1 LIQRINQEIG
11 SKKRTTLFVLNIN
24 NFYEISDTF
33 GMENAATL
41 INQFSQ
47 RVNQV
52 IPHISV
58 CELVP
63 SMMGMA
69 IPLDN
74 IDSQIHKT
82 IHEIQ
87 QIIHDPFELDDVPIF
102 LDISIG
108 VATCPDQA
116 TNPSI
121 IIRKARNAALT
132 AQKKRA
138 DYWIFEEPSDLLSKD
153 RLALLGSVNA
163 AIKENQFRVYYQP
176 ILNILNG
183 TIAGLEALIR
193 WMHPEKGLLS
203 PAEFIPYMENT
214 SLMYA
219 FQGWLFDTVFHQ
231 IKTWSSNGEDLS
243 CSINISARGLNHF
256 QFEEPIIELMNQH
269 VISPQQVMFEI
280 TESVIM
286 LDPDEALVSLTQMKE
301 AGFKLA
307 IDDFGTGYSS
317 LNYLKTLPVDYL
329 KIDLDFIRNLHQSEE
344 DQEIVRAII
353 TSAQALGL
361 KVIAEGVE
369 TQAAFKWL
377 QAEGCGYAQG
387 FYFAKPMPTE
397 EVSEWLKKY
406 SFEDFDGQI
415 QLF

>member
-1 LIQRINQEIG
+1 
-11 SKKRTTLFVLNIN
+11 
-24 NFYEISDTF
+24 
-33 GMENAATL
+33 
-41 INQFSQ
+41 
-47 RVNQV
+47 
-52 IPHISV
+52 
-58 CELVP
+58 
-63 SMMGMA
+63 
-69 IPLDN
+69 
-74 IDSQIHKT
+74 
-82 IHEIQ
+82 
-87 QIIHDPFELDDVPIF
+87 
-102 LDISIG
+102 
-108 VATCPDQA
+108 
-116 TNPSI
+116 
-121 IIRKARNAALT
+121 
-132 AQKKRA
+132 
-138 DYWIFEEPSDLLSKD
+138 
-153 RLALLGSVNA
+153 
-163 AIKENQFRVYYQP
+163 
-176 ILNILNG
+176 
-183 TIAGLEALIR
+183 
-193 WMHPEKGLLS
+193 
-203 PAEFIPYMENT
+203 MENT

>member
-1 LIQRINQEIG
+1 
-11 SKKRTTLFVLNIN
+11 
-24 NFYEISDTF
+24 
-33 GMENAATL
+33 
-41 INQFSQ
+41 
-47 RVNQV
+47 
-52 IPHISV
+52 
-58 CELVP
+58 
-63 SMMGMA
+63 
-69 IPLDN
+69 
-74 IDSQIHKT
+74 
-82 IHEIQ
+82 
-87 QIIHDPFELDDVPIF
+87 
-102 LDISIG
+102 
-108 VATCPDQA
+108 
-116 TNPSI
+116 
-121 IIRKARNAALT
+121 
-132 AQKKRA
+132 
-138 DYWIFEEPSDLLSKD
+138 
-153 RLALLGSVNA
+153 
-163 AIKENQFRVYYQP
+163 
-176 ILNILNG
+176 
-183 TIAGLEALIR
+183 
-193 WMHPEKGLLS
+193 
-203 PAEFIPYMENT
+203 
-214 SLMYA
+214 
-219 FQGWLFDTVFHQ
+219 
-231 IKTWSSNGEDLS
+231 
-243 CSINISARGLNHF
+243 
-256 QFEEPIIELMNQH
+256 
-269 VISPQQVMFEI
+269 MFEI